1 MPSLVSKAI
10 NAPVLLY
17 AYGDKAVRSGGGA
30 IRKGGGAIKRGG
42 RAVAE
47 AITGADSGVLDTF
60 ASAKSTLP
68 PAPSA
73 LSAMEEAVPAEEQAA
88 AAAAEQEEQAA
99 TAAGAAGAA
108 AKAEQQAAPHLEG
121 NPSKQQVVP
130 QMGGTSSATVVWL
143 VWAFALYI
151 AAVALLAVGTVR
163 EVGWARALLLVEQ
176 AGLQAGRLPAHLR
189 WLQVELRRLPE
200 EPRCGLTCGLSCAG
214 PACAASWLPA
224 GSICEQLSGSLG
236 YRPAGR

>member
-99 TAAGAAGAA
+99 TAAG
-108 AKAEQQAAPHLEG
+108 AAPHLEG